1 MFRIYA
7 YPRVPSLATVPTATA
22 TLVMTGFAVAAMD
35 SKKLASH
42 GRVDPPDV
50 GVLAAFVYA
59 VFGTLVALPAAIITY
74 RYAAVF

>member
-1 MFRIYA
+1 MCRHSADPWTLI
-7 YPRVPSLATVPTATA
+7 LGTVPTATA